1 MFSYLRQLSFIFNCP
16 LLEKL
21 TSIKKKKGE
30 TEGKLKG
37 LLGPSFFFS
46 SFGRADKHSRLA
58 NTIEVIGWNRGGWK
72 VK

>member
-1 MFSYLRQLSFIFNCP
+1 MFSYLRQVSFIFNCP

-30 TEGKLKG
+30 TGGKLKG

-58 NTIEVIGWNRGGWK
+58 NTIEVIGWNRRG
-72 VK
+72 